1 MLDHEATDAARMT
14 PHGPTPPPG
23 SNVRCAGCS
32 GPVDPLRASRVAI
45 FRERFRYF
53 CTPECRERYDPGT
66 LRTPLPANRRS
77 SDADPGGG
85 PVAELESYAR
95 HRAATALQNVGSD
108 SDSLELL
115 PRRPETLEAAIS
127 ETEADGF
134 EAQPETL
141 DSEASAAAAR
151 ATDVIDPP
159 DVGAVLLVLAM
170 VAGGLSVLL
179 ALAGGSS
186 VALTSRAVVATLAC
200 VALVAQYVMSPRE
213 PTQPHAFALLAA
225 PVVATLVA
233 VVARS
238 LADPR
243 TSSAIALAGIVTACT
258 AAGIWLL
265 ARARQPIDRER
276 ERIALGLDQPC
287 HRVVGDELAE
297 ARAADLRP
305 GEEIVLMASEVAPVD
320 ATVTAGS
327 AKVLPWFDA
336 KTPVQRAEGDPIV
349 AGASVVEGRLRAVA
363 GWAGDDRAW
372 MRLTN
377 DPRRRADLIAPLAR
391 AGRLI
396 AERGAPFAAGLAA
409 LTAFAANQ
417 DLLGIAMSAT
427 AAQAAIATAGI
438 AQIAALH
445 VARTVLAALERGI
458 AFRTAEAFD
467 RTGRVSI
474 AAFCARGTLLLGEP
488 EVTNVEPIGPH
499 ESERVLALVA
509 GAESGAAHPVAAA
522 VLRAARARGVRP
534 DGVRSPNLQPGLG
547 VTAVASNGQA
557 VAVGNRALMLKE
569 KISVAVAESKITDLE
584 AMGRTVLLVALGGR
598 LIGVV
603 GLQDGLRP
611 GARASV
617 QHLLDVGVEPVLISG
632 DARETCEA
640 LGRALDIEHIRPELL
655 PAERGDEIR
664 RLADGG
670 AMVAVVG
677 QSPIDDA
684 SLSASDVSV
693 VLDIAGSSTAECSVQ
708 LASDDVRDAAWAIRL
723 AHRCRDEARLGLT
736 LAFAPAAAAVLAVA
750 FSLAPPL
757 VAPIASLGGT
767 LVATLRLRGI

>member
-1 MLDHEATDAARMT
+1 
-14 PHGPTPPPG
+14 
-23 SNVRCAGCS
+23 
-32 GPVDPLRASRVAI
+32 VDPLRAARVAI

-53 CTPECRERYDPGT
+53 CSLECRERYDPEA
-66 LRTPLPANRRS
+66 LRTPLPAARRRH
-77 SDADPGGG
+77 AIETAPETG
-85 PVAELESYAR
+85 ESTLRAR
-95 HRAATALQNVGSD
+95 HQAATALDHIASESAVSAAD
-108 SDSLELL
+108 SETASPPVTEAPDLDDRVL
-115 PRRPETLEAAIS
+115 PRQ
-127 ETEADGF
+127 ADVV
-134 EAQPETL
+134 E
-141 DSEASAAAAR
+141 
-151 ATDVIDPP
+151 PP

-170 VAGGLSVLL
+170 VAGGLAVLL
-179 ALAGGSS
+179 ALAGGSA
-186 VALTSRAVVATLAC
+186 VALTSRSVVAGLAC

-213 PTQPHAFALLAA
+213 PTQPNPFALLAA
-225 PVVATLVA
+225 PLTATA
-233 VVARS
+233 TAIAARF
-238 LADPR
+238 LGDGRA
-243 TSSAIALAGIVTACT
+243 SSAIALAGLVTACT
-258 AAGIWLL
+258 AAGIWLF

-287 HRVVGDELAE
+287 HRVVGDEPTP

-305 GEEIVLMASEVAPVD
+305 GEEIVLMSSETAPVD

-327 AKVLPWFDA
+327 AMILPWFDA
-336 KTPVQRAEGDPIV
+336 ESPVQRAEGDPIV
-349 AGASVVEGRLRAVA
+349 AGARVTDGRLRAVV

-417 DLLGIAMSAT
+417 DLLGILISAA
-427 AAQAAIATAGI
+427 AAQGAIASAGI
-438 AQIAALH
+438 AQIGALH
-445 VARTVLAALERGI
+445 VARTVLAALARGI
-458 AFRTAEAFD
+458 AFRSAEAFD
-467 RTGRVSI
+467 RTSKISI

-488 EVTNVEPIGPH
+488 EVTNVEPIGAH
-499 ESERVLALVA
+499 EPERVLALVA
-509 GAESGAAHPVAAA
+509 GAESGAPHPVAAA

-557 VAVGNRALMLKE
+557 VAVGNRGLMLKE
-569 KISVAVAESKITDLE
+569 KISVALAESKLTDLE

-611 GARASV
+611 GARAAV
-617 QHLLDVGVEPVLISG
+617 QHLLDAGVEPVLISG

-670 AMVAVVG
+670 SAVAVVG
-677 QSPIDDA
+677 KSPVDDA
-684 SLSASDVSV
+684 SLSAADVSV
-693 VLDIAGSSTAECSVQ
+693 ALDCAGSSTAEWSVQ
-708 LASDDVRDAAWAIRL
+708 LASDDVRDAAFAIRL
-723 AHRCRDEARLGLT
+723 AHQCRDDARVGLT
-736 LAFAPAAAAVLAVA
+736 LALAPAAAAVLAVA
-750 FSLAPPL
+750 FSIAPPA
-757 VAPIASLGGT
+757 VAPIASLAGT
-767 LVATLRLRGI
+767 LLAVLRLRST